1 MFLRTIQI
9 FFFLDSEGLCN
20 KKKSMRHWPP
30 EHETGALHICPRRA
44 EEIHSLKLKDACGCS
59 SLLGECSGTKPS
71 VWSKDVL
78 GTADFFIGAANVAC
92 IGNRFTFISLDF
104 PWGPLRCFIS
114 SILRVR
120 KRNNSLLIE
129 FLGTGC
135 ESSGS
140 VCSTSVIIAI
150 AFILLD
156 AVT

>member
-1 MFLRTIQI
+1 M
-9 FFFLDSEGLCN
+9 
-20 KKKSMRHWPP
+20 
-30 EHETGALHICPRRA
+30 
-44 EEIHSLKLKDACGCS
+44 
-59 SLLGECSGTKPS
+59 
-71 VWSKDVL
+71 L

-114 SILRVR
+114 RILRVR
-120 KRNNSLLIE
+120 MRNNSLLIE

-140 VCSTSVIIAI
+140 VCSTSIVIAI